1 MTPVLS
7 DCTQHTDAHLV
18 GAAEQLQALLMLRA
32 DLPVQVTRLIH
43 QLVSLERGGLVVRLD
58 VCLAV
63 VGEAHQARLDRLAAP
78 ADTEVAEGLAV
89 HVGERS
95 ELRKMAPGLVVDVGQ
110 VAPQHGP
117 RREAGTALRAVVHTH
132 VVELV
137 PVDLDALQAVG
148 VTTGDGDGVSHCVRA
163 QEAESVWW
171 QGEARLGHDDG
182 KQTNQK
188 GLKISQN
195 LKSLSAA

>member
-1 MTPVLS
+1 
-7 DCTQHTDAHLV
+7 
-18 GAAEQLQALLMLRA
+18 MLRA

-43 QLVSLERGGLVVRLD
+43 QLVPLERGGLIVRLD

-117 RREAGTALRAVVHTH
+117 RCEAGAALRAVVHTH

-148 VTTGDGDGVSHCVRA
+148 VTTGDGDGVSYCVRA
-163 QEAESVWW
+163 QEAESIWW
-171 QGEARLGHDDG
+171 QGEPSLGHDDS
-182 KQTNQK
+182 KTAK
-188 GLKISQN
+188 TTKPKRIQN
-195 LKSLSAA
+195 FPECPH